1 MKHISILVPH
11 RARLSS
17 IELPRHAFSEV
28 NNILIANGKP
38 PLFNVQMLGLQNEI
52 KLNNGL
58 YTVTTDALLK
68 DIEKTDLVI
77 VPAIDGDLKEAVSL
91 NKDFIPWIIKQYKR
105 GAEVASLCVGAFLL
119 AATGLLKGKQC
130 STHWRAA
137 NDFKTI
143 FPEVNLVVD
152 KIITDDHGI
161 YSSGGA
167 FSSSNL
173 ILYLVEKYAGRDTA
187 IQCSKMFQIDIER
200 GSQSPFVIF
209 TGQKEHKDDIVKNA
223 QEFIEN
229 NFKDKITVD
238 QLSEIFGLGRRTFE
252 RRFKAATYNS
262 IVEYMQRVKVEAAKK
277 QFETGRKTVSEVMY
291 DVGYTDNKAFRNV
304 FKKIAGVSP
313 IDYRNK
319 YNKERMAQA

>member
-1 MKHISILVPH
+1 MKHISILVTH
-11 RARLSS
+11 KARLSS

-28 NNILIANGKP
+28 NNILDDIGKP
-38 PLFNVQMLGLQNEI
+38 PLFNVQMLGLNTQI

-58 YTVTTDALLK
+58 YTVTTDALLT

-77 VPAIDGDLKEAVSL
+77 VPAMDGDLKEAVNL
-91 NKDFIPWIIKQYKR
+91 NKDYIPWIIKQYKR

-130 STHWRAA
+130 STHWRAE
-137 NDFKTI
+137 NDFKTL

-173 ILYLVEKYAGRDTA
+173 ILYLVEKYAGKDVA
-187 IQCSKMFQIDIER
+187 IQCSKMFQIDIDR
-200 GSQSPFVIF
+200 GSQSPFIIF
-209 TGQKEHKDDIVKNA
+209 TGQKEHHDYVVKNA

-238 QLSEIFGLGRRTFE
+238 KLSEIFGVGRRTFE
-252 RRFKAATYNS
+252 RRFKAATFNS
-262 IVEYMQRVKVEAAKK
+262 IVEYMQRVKVEVAKK
-277 QFETGRKTVSEVMY
+277 QFETGRKTINEVMY
-291 DVGYTDNKAFRNV
+291 DVGYTDNKAFREV
-304 FKKIAGVSP
+304 FKKIVGMSP
-313 IDYRNK
+313 VDYRNK
-319 YNKERMAQA
+319 YNKERMTQA

>member
-1 MKHISILVPH
+1 MKHISILVTH
-11 RARLSS
+11 KARLSS

-28 NNILIANGKP
+28 NNILVDIGKP
-38 PLFNVQMLGLQNEI
+38 PLFKVQMLGLHTQI

-58 YTVTTDALLK
+58 YTVTPDALLT

-77 VPAIDGDLKEAVSL
+77 VPAMDGNLKEAVNL
-91 NKDFIPWIIKQYKR
+91 NKDYIPWIVKQYKR
-105 GAEVASLCVGAFLL
+105 GAEIASLCVGAFLL

-130 STHWRAA
+130 STHWRAE
-137 NDFKTI
+137 NDFKTL

-173 ILYLVEKYAGRDTA
+173 ILYLVEKYAGKDVA
-187 IQCSKMFQIDIER
+187 IQCSKMFQIDIDR
-200 GSQSPFVIF
+200 GSQSPFIIF
-209 TGQKEHKDDIVKNA
+209 TGQKEHHDYVVKNA

-238 QLSEIFGLGRRTFE
+238 QLSEIFGVGRRTFE
-252 RRFKAATYNS
+252 RRFKAATFNS

-277 QFETGRKTVSEVMY
+277 QFETGRKTINEVMY
-291 DVGYTDNKAFRNV
+291 DVGYTDNKAFREV
-304 FKKIAGVSP
+304 FKKIVGMSP
-313 IDYRNK
+313 VD
-319 YNKERMAQA
+319 

>member
-1 MKHISILVPH
+1 MKHISILVTH
-11 RARLSS
+11 KARLSS

-28 NNILIANGKP
+28 NNILVDIGKP
-38 PLFNVQMLGLQNEI
+38 PLFNVQMLGLNTQI

-58 YTVTTDALLK
+58 YTVTTDALLT

-77 VPAIDGDLKEAVSL
+77 VPAMDGDLKEAVNL
-91 NKDFIPWIIKQYKR
+91 NKDYIPWIIKQYKR

-130 STHWRAA
+130 STHWRAE
-137 NDFKTI
+137 NDFKTL

-173 ILYLVEKYAGRDTA
+173 ILYLVEKYAGKDVA
-187 IQCSKMFQIDIER
+187 IQCSKMFQIDIDR
-200 GSQSPFVIF
+200 GSQSPFIIF
-209 TGQKEHKDDIVKNA
+209 TGQKEHHDYVVKNA

-238 QLSEIFGLGRRTFE
+238 KLSEIFGVGRRTFE
-252 RRFKAATYNS
+252 RRFKAATFNS
-262 IVEYMQRVKVEAAKK
+262 IVEYMQRVKVEVAKK
-277 QFETGRKTVSEVMY
+277 QFETGRKTINEVMY
-291 DVGYTDNKAFRNV
+291 DVGYTDNKAFREV
-304 FKKIAGVSP
+304 FKKIVGMSP
-313 IDYRNK
+313 VDYRNK
-319 YNKERMAQA
+319 YNKERMTQA

>member
-17 IELPRHAFSEV
+17 IEIPRHAFTEV

-38 PLFNVQMLGLQNEI
+38 SMFNVQMLGIQKQV
-52 KLNNGL
+52 KLNSGL
-58 YTVTTDALLK
+58 YSVTTDALIK

-77 VPAIDGDLKEAVSL
+77 VPAIDGDLKEAVSF

-200 GSQSPFVIF
+200 GSQSPFMIF
-209 TGQKEHKDDIVKNA
+209 SGQKKRNDDVVKNA

-238 QLSEIFGLGRRTFE
+238 QLSNIFGIGRRTFE

-277 QFETGRKTVSEVMY
+277 QFETGRKTVNEVMY
-291 DVGYTDNKAFRNV
+291 DVGYTDNKAFRDV
-304 FKKIAGVSP
+304 FKKIAGMSP
-313 IDYRNK
+313 IDYRNRYTK
-319 YNKERMAQA
+319 LNG

>member
-1 MKHISILVPH
+1 MKHISILVTH
-11 RARLSS
+11 KARLSS

-28 NNILIANGKP
+28 NNILIALGKP
-38 PLFNVQMLGLQNEI
+38 PLFNVQMLGLHNQI
-52 KLNNGL
+52 KLNDGL
-58 YTVTTDALLK
+58 YTVTPDALLT

-77 VPAIDGDLKEAVSL
+77 VPAMDGNLKEAVSL
-91 NKDFIPWIIKQYKR
+91 NTDYISWIIKHYKR
-105 GAEVASLCVGAFLL
+105 GAEIASLCVGAFLL

-130 STHWRAA
+130 STHWRAE
-137 NDFKTI
+137 NDFKTL

-173 ILYLVEKYAGRDTA
+173 ILYLVEKYAGRDVA
-187 IQCSKMFQIDIER
+187 IQCSKMFQIDIDR
-200 GSQSPFVIF
+200 GSQSPFIIF
-209 TGQKEHKDDIVKNA
+209 NGQKEHSDDIVKNA

-238 QLSEIFGLGRRTFE
+238 RLSDIFSVGRRTFE
-252 RRFKAATYNS
+252 RRFKAATFNS
-262 IVEYMQRVKVEAAKK
+262 IVEYIQRVKVEAAKK
-277 QFETGRKTVSEVMY
+277 QFETGRKTVNEVMY
-291 DVGYTDNKAFRNV
+291 DVGYTDTKAFRDV

-313 IDYRNK
+313 VEYRNR
-319 YNKERMAQA
+319 YYKEKIM

>member
-17 IELPRHAFSEV
+17 IEIPRHAFTEV

-38 PLFNVQMLGLQNEI
+38 SMFNVQMLGIQKQV
-52 KLNNGL
+52 KLNSGL
-58 YTVTTDALLK
+58 YSVTTDALIK

-77 VPAIDGDLKEAVSL
+77 VPAIDGDLKEAVSF

-200 GSQSPFVIF
+200 GSQSPFMIF
-209 TGQKEHKDDIVKNA
+209 SGQKKHNDDVVKNA

-238 QLSEIFGLGRRTFE
+238 QLSNIFGIGRRTFE

-277 QFETGRKTVSEVMY
+277 QFETGRKTVNEVMY
-291 DVGYTDNKAFRNV
+291 DVGYTDNKAFRDV
-304 FKKIAGVSP
+304 FKKIAGMSP
-313 IDYRNK
+313 IDYRNRYTK
-319 YNKERMAQA
+319 LNG

>member
-17 IELPRHAFSEV
+17 IEIPRHAFTEV
-28 NNILIANGKP
+28 NNILIANGKSSM
-38 PLFNVQMLGLQNEI
+38 FNVQMLGIHNQV

-58 YTVTTDALLK
+58 YTVTTDALIK

-77 VPAIDGDLKEAVSL
+77 VPAIDGDLKEAVSA

-161 YSSGGA
+161 YSSGGS

-200 GSQSPFVIF
+200 GSQSPFMIF
-209 TGQKEHKDDIVKNA
+209 SGQKKHNDDVVKNA

-238 QLSEIFGLGRRTFE
+238 QLSNIFGIGRRTFE

-277 QFETGRKTVSEVMY
+277 QFETGRKTVNEVMY
-291 DVGYTDNKAFRNV
+291 DVGYTDNKAFRDV
-304 FKKIAGVSP
+304 FKKIAGMSP
-313 IDYRNK
+313 IDYRNR
-319 YNKERMAQA
+319 YYKERIM

>member
-17 IELPRHAFSEV
+17 IEIPRHAFTEV

-38 PLFNVQMLGLQNEI
+38 SMFNVQMLGIQKQV
-52 KLNNGL
+52 KLNSGL
-58 YTVTTDALLK
+58 YSVTTDALIK

-77 VPAIDGDLKEAVSL
+77 VPAIDGDLKEAVSF

-200 GSQSPFVIF
+200 GSQSPFMIF
-209 TGQKEHKDDIVKNA
+209 SGQKKRNDDVVKNA

-238 QLSEIFGLGRRTFE
+238 QLSNIFGIGRRTFE

-277 QFETGRKTVSEVMY
+277 QFETGRKTVNEVMY
-291 DVGYTDNKAFRNV
+291 DVGYTDNKAFRDI
-304 FKKIAGVSP
+304 FKKIAGMSP
-313 IDYRNK
+313 IDYRNRYHK
-319 YNKERMAQA
+319 VGG